1 MDKLEL
7 VELKK
12 KKEFCLCFL
21 YIHSFY
27 ISYVLQR
34 RDSVKEIEVVIDTE
48 EMADFFYEE
57 LIRRGFV
64 PSSQELE
71 ELADIMFDYLI
82 VKSIIDEEEEEE

>member
-7 VELKK
+7 VEKKK

>member
-1 MDKLEL
+1 
-7 VELKK
+7 
-12 KKEFCLCFL
+12 
-21 YIHSFY
+21 
-27 ISYVLQR
+27 
-34 RDSVKEIEVVIDTE
+34 VKEIEVVIDTE

-82 VKSIIDEEEEEE
+82 VKSILDEEEEEE

>member
-1 MDKLEL
+1 
-7 VELKK
+7 
-12 KKEFCLCFL
+12 
-21 YIHSFY
+21 
-27 ISYVLQR
+27 
-34 RDSVKEIEVVIDTE
+34 VKEIEVVIDTE

-82 VKSIIDEEEEEE
+82 VKSIIDEEEEDE